1 MRDIAVTLAVFC
13 SLPFI
18 IKRPWIGILVWTW
31 LGFMNPHRMAWGFST
46 TMPFAMIVA
55 FTTLCALLVSK
66 EEKRI
71 PWERE
76 TIVLMIFV
84 GWMVVTTSFA
94 VYPALAWVQFEKV
107 IKIQLMIFVA
117 MMLITTPQR
126 LKLLVVTIALSLAFY
141 GVKGGI
147 FTILHGGVY
156 RVQGPPGTFIGGNN
170 EIGLALAMT
179 VPLLYFVA
187 RSVEQ
192 TWLRGVFYAMTLL
205 TALAA
210 IGTQSRGALLG
221 MGAMGVMF
229 WLKSRQKLLVLALAA
244 VAVLAVVQIMPESWY
259 ARMHTIQSYDEDKS
273 AMGRINAWWMAFN
286 LAQDR
291 FLGGGFETFQR
302 GMFAIYA
309 PDPTNWRDVHSVYFE
324 VLGEH
329 GFIGL
334 ALYLLLAV
342 LTWRSASRVARIA
355 RKFPEYAW
363 MGELVTMVQV
373 SIVAYL
379 SAGAFLGM
387 AYFDY
392 YYNLVLIVVAAKA
405 ILRAQGVLG
414 SRKVTNFADA
424 RPSPPACSPPAK
436 PSHPIHGSGARSA
449 AATVRA
455 GPVPRS

>member
-1 MRDIAVTLAVFC
+1 MRDIAVTLAVFGA
-13 SLPFI
+13 LPFI
-18 IKRPWIGILVWTW
+18 LRWPWFGILVWTW

-55 FTTLCALLVSK
+55 LTTLVAMLFSK
-66 EEKRI
+66 EDKRI

-76 TIVLMIFV
+76 SVVLMLFV
-84 GWMVVTTSFA
+84 GWMTVTTSFA
-94 VYPALAWVQFEKV
+94 IYPALAWVQFDKI
-107 IKIQLMIFVA
+107 IKIQVMIFIA
-117 MMLITTPQR
+117 MMLITTPLR
-126 LKLLVVTIALSLAFY
+126 LKLLVWTIALSLAFY

-147 FTILHGGVY
+147 FTIVHGGVY

-179 VPLLYFVA
+179 IPLLYFLA
-187 RSVEQ
+187 RSVEWR
-192 TWLRGVFYAMTLL
+192 WLRAIVYAMTVL
-205 TALAA
+205 TAIAA

-221 MGAMGVMF
+221 MAAMGTMF
-229 WLKSRQKLLVLALAA
+229 WLKSRQKIL
-244 VAVLAVVQIMPESWY
+244 VAVLAGLSVMAILQIMPDMWFE
-259 ARMHTIQSYDEDKS
+259 RMHTIQSYEEDKS

-286 LAQDR
+286 LARDR

-302 GMFAIYA
+302 GMFAMYA

-329 GFIGL
+329 GFVGL
-334 ALYLLLAV
+334 ALFLLLAV
-342 LTWRSASRVARIA
+342 LTWRSASLVVRAARA
-355 RKFPEYAW
+355 VPERAW
-363 MGELVTMVQV
+363 MADLATMVQV
-373 SIVAYL
+373 SMIAYL

-392 YYNLVLIVVAAKA
+392 YYNLVLIVVIAKA
-405 ILRAQGVLG
+405 ILRAEGRLEPGTRKRLAVVTGDSPGV
-414 SRKVTNFADA
+414 
-424 RPSPPACSPPAK
+424 PAAK
-436 PSHPIHGSGARSA
+436 GGAGARSA

>member
-1 MRDIAVTLAVFC
+1 MRDIAVTLVVFGT
-13 SLPFI
+13 LPFI
-18 IKRPWIGILVWTW
+18 LRRPWIGILVWTW

-55 FTTLCALLVSK
+55 ITTLIAMLASK

-76 TIVLMIFV
+76 TVVLMIFV
-84 GWMVVTTSFA
+84 GWMVITTTFA
-94 VYPALAWVQFEKV
+94 VYPQLAWPQFEKV

-117 MMLITTPQR
+117 MMLITTPER
-126 LKLLVVTIALSLAFY
+126 LKWLVAVMALSIGFY
-141 GVKGGI
+141 GVKGGL

-179 VPLLYFVA
+179 IPLLYFTA
-187 RSVEQ
+187 RSVERVV
-192 TWLRGVFYAMTLL
+192 LRNAVYAVMVL
-205 TALAA
+205 TAIAA
-210 IGTQSRGALLG
+210 IGTQSRGAMLG

-229 WLKSRQKLLVLALAA
+229 WFKSRQKFLVALLA
-244 VAVLAVVQIMPESWY
+244 VGAVFAVLQVMPEAWY
-259 ARMHTIQSYDEDKS
+259 ERMHTIQSYDQDKS

-286 LAQDR
+286 LARDR

-324 VLGEH
+324 VLGEQ
-329 GFIGL
+329 GFVGL
-334 ALYLLLAV
+334 GLYLLLAT
-342 LTWRSASRVARIA
+342 LTWRSASKIA
-355 RKFPEYAW
+355 RTVRDLPEHAW
-363 MGELVTMVQV
+363 MADLVKMVQV

-379 SAGAFLGM
+379 TAGAFLGM

-405 ILRAQGVLG
+405 MLRAQGVFENAG
-414 SRKVTNFADA
+414 VTKLSELRPSSTAPSAPLQPSVA
-424 RPSPPACSPPAK
+424 RPRPGD
-436 PSHPIHGSGARSA
+436 HSA
-449 AATVRA
+449 AAIVRA
-455 GPVPRS
+455 GSAPRS